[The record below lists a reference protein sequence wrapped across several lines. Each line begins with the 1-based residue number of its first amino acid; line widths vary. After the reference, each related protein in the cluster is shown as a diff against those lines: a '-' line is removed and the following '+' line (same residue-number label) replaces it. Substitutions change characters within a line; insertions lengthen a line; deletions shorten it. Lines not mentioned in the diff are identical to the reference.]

1 VIHIHFRVTN
11 RELAV
16 IANLG
21 VQTDNIHITDSFP
34 LHDSVVCFR
43 SLGSNPVQGSSN
55 IYWRMLYIGFR
66 AKFILEARIV
76 TKEFFKLATQ
86 IKTNL

>member
-1 VIHIHFRVTN
+1 
-11 RELAV
+11 
-16 IANLG
+16 
-21 VQTDNIHITDSFP
+21 
-34 LHDSVVCFR
+34 
-43 SLGSNPVQGSSN
+43 
-55 IYWRMLYIGFR
+55 MLYIGFR